1 MAAADEQRARLYCSN
16 TAFGVDKALKFDKIV
31 IMEDKLLCK
40 NERID
45 DLQYKGLRLIQNPEY
60 FCFGTDA
67 VLLSGFVNLKNGDR
81 VVDFGTG
88 TGVIAILLAGQQ
100 KASEIIGIEIQ
111 KKVADMARRSVLLN
125 RLEYVVRIVEGRIQ
139 EAKSLV
145 GQATVVVCNP
155 PYEKPETGKLNENS
169 THKYSRHEELCSF
182 EEIVV
187 SAAQI
192 LGTRGK
198 FYVINRPE
206 RLAEMI
212 YTLKSHRLEPKR
224 IQFVYGAPGKDTKLV
239 LMEALKEAKE
249 GVKVLK
255 PLYIYDE
262 HHQYTKEVLK
272 MYHME

>member
-1 MAAADEQRARLYCSN
+1 
-16 TAFGVDKALKFDKIV
+16 
-31 IMEDKLLCK
+31 ME

-45 DLQYKGLRLIQNPEY
+45 DLQYKGLQLIQNPDY

-67 VLLSGFVNLKNGDR
+67 VLLSGFVNLKSGDR

-88 TGVIAILLAGQQ
+88 TGVIAILLAGQE
-100 KASEIIGIEIQ
+100 KAREIIGLEIQ
-111 KKVADMARRSVLLN
+111 KDIADMARRSVKLN
-125 RLEYVVRIVEGRIQ
+125 GLEGRVRMIEGCIKQ
-139 EAKSLV
+139 AKALV
-145 GQATVVVCNP
+145 GPVNIVVCNP
-155 PYEKPETGKLNENS
+155 PYERPDTGKLNDNHS
-169 THKYSRHEELCSF
+169 HMFSRHEALCSF
-182 EEIVV
+182 EDIVK
-187 SAAQI
+187 SADQI

-239 LMEALKEAKE
+239 LIEALKEAKE